1 MEIKPNVGVNELNPK
16 KNKSKKTNL
25 ANKKSNPSIFRKGE
39 TSLIFIG
46 AGLVTLFI
54 FFLFFRPSTPVID
67 ERANN
72 NIFSNDFEQ
81 RLTKI
86 EQIVDKLEEII
97 FNNNGASNSGSSI
110 DLSSYVS
117 KLEKTETTLTI
128 KLDILT
134 NRLDGVEEKLLF
146 FIDGADKK
154 SINKKE
160 SKSKKIVSLKK
171 QPSPL
176 KKETK
181 VVKTKKIPPKPAP
194 KIKQIKIITNKAQ
207 TKKNNKTSEK
217 EKIVKKT
224 VKKITKISK
233 DPTAYYT
240 VKKGDTLYSI
250 SKNNGLSVYELR
262 KINNMSVDTPIHPG
276 DKIIVKK

>member
-1 MEIKPNVGVNELNPK
+1 
-16 KNKSKKTNL
+16 
-25 ANKKSNPSIFRKGE
+25 
-39 TSLIFIG
+39 
-46 AGLVTLFI
+46 
-54 FFLFFRPSTPVID
+54 
-67 ERANN
+67 
-72 NIFSNDFEQ
+72 
-81 RLTKI
+81 
-86 EQIVDKLEEII
+86 
-97 FNNNGASNSGSSI
+97 
-110 DLSSYVS
+110 LSSYVS